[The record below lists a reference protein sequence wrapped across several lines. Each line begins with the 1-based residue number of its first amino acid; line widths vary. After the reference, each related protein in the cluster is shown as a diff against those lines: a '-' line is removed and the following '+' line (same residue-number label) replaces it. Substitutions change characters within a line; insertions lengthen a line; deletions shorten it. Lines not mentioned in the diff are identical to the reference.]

1 MNPSCWWVLGELLS
15 LHVGGSL
22 SFLLIEDAED
32 TSGNLVVDGLVVFVD
47 NVDAECRYRMSM
59 PNS

>member
-1 MNPSCWWVLGELLS
+1 
-15 LHVGGSL
+15 VGGSL
-22 SFLLIEDAED
+22 SFLLVEDAED